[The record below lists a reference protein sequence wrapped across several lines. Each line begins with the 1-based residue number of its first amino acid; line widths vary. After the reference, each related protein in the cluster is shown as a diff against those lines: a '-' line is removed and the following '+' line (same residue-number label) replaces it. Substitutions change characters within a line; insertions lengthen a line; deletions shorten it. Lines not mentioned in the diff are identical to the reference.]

1 MFGGENCFLT
11 PSPLGGS
18 YICTY
23 MHVYVSIYIYISLCI
38 ILGVNWMN
46 CSSSLQY
53 WVDV

>member
-23 MHVYVSIYIYISLCI
+23 MHVYVSIYIYIFVYYIGSKLDE
-38 ILGVNWMN
+38 
-46 CSSSLQY
+46 LQ
-53 WVDV
+53 